1 MSDNLSLNDIEK
13 ARHFGNAGF
22 YSYPNYLGQDLR
34 KDGIVNWNSNY
45 DYTMEV
51 NHAGADEIGIL
62 ERDRKFSDRRTENLL
77 DAGTTDPFIMFEF
90 VKIDHNSDGSDTT
103 SQKIAKKIGGVIGDM
118 WNGPVDEGKAS
129 ANPHDNSTFKTVEV
143 QEKQGAVDKAKGAAA
158 MFKMLSTAYKSWKPK
173 KIPGDTIVLY
183 MTPGISIADNISY
196 DEDTRKLAAVIE
208 EFDSVNF
215 KDHMTGQGANDM
227 TTLAISAA
235 AGIGAAAGNMFQK
248 YAMRGKGGP
257 IMGIVTTLLGG
268 SVADAIKGEAEMRR
282 GATMNPNEYIRYK
295 STPLRNFSFDF
306 KFLPDTPEESIHC
319 KNIIKSF
326 RKNAHAT
333 KASSITIEIPSTCIV
348 SFHGIKDIIQLPP
361 LVVTSVNT
369 TFSPTAVTRF
379 TDKRPVE
386 MNFSVSLQ
394 EIQPIYSGDV
404 EGGY

>member
-1 MSDNLSLNDIEK
+1 MSESGLESLNNMFD
-13 ARHFGNAGF
+13 AGF

-45 DYTMEV
+45 DYAMEV

-62 ERDRKFSDRRTENLL
+62 ERDRKFADRRTENLL
-77 DAGTTDPFIMFEF
+77 DPGTTDPFIMFEF

-103 SQKIAKKIGGVIGDM
+103 SQKLAKKIVGLVGEKTGTMSTD
-118 WNGPVDEGKAS
+118 AS
-129 ANPHDNSTFKTVEV
+129 GLESLNKEASKTTEY
-143 QEKQGAVDKAKGAAA
+143 QEKQSALDKAKDSAG
-158 MFKMLSTAYKSWKPK
+158 MMKMLTTAYKSWKPK

-183 MTPGISIADNISY
+183 MTPGISIADSISY

-208 EFDSVNF
+208 ELDSVNL
-215 KDHMTGQGANDM
+215 KEHMTGQGANDM

-235 AGIGAAAGNMFQK
+235 AGIGAAAGNLLSK
-248 YAMRGKGGP
+248 VLPGGA
-257 IMGIVTTLLGG
+257 ITGMVSTLLGG

-282 GATMNPNEYIRYK
+282 GSTMNPNEYIRYK

-348 SFHGIKDIIQLPP
+348 SFHGIKDIVQLPP

-404 EGGY
+404 EAGY

>member
-1 MSDNLSLNDIEK
+1 MSESGLESLNNMFD
-13 ARHFGNAGF
+13 AGF

-45 DYTMEV
+45 DYAMEV

-77 DAGTTDPFIMFEF
+77 DPGTTDPFIMFEF

-103 SQKIAKKIGGVIGDM
+103 SQKLAKKIVGLVGEKTGTMSTD
-118 WNGPVDEGKAS
+118 AS
-129 ANPHDNSTFKTVEV
+129 GLESLNKEASKTTEY
-143 QEKQGAVDKAKGAAA
+143 QEKQSALDKAKDSAG
-158 MFKMLSTAYKSWKPK
+158 MMKMLTTAYKSWKPK

-183 MTPGISIADNISY
+183 MTPGISIADSISY

-208 EFDSVNF
+208 ELDSVNL

-235 AGIGAAAGNMFQK
+235 AGIGAMAGNVLSK
-248 YAMRGKGGP
+248 VLPGGA
-257 IMGIVTTLLGG
+257 ITGMVSTLLGG

-295 STPLRNFSFDF
+295 STPLRNFNFDF

-333 KASSITIEIPSTCIV
+333 KQSSITIEIPSTCIV
-348 SFHGIKDIIQLPP
+348 SFHGIKDIVQLPP

-404 EGGY
+404 EAGY

>member
-1 MSDNLSLNDIEK
+1 MNQYDSGLDDIEK
-13 ARHFGNAGF
+13 ARHLANAGF

-45 DYTMEV
+45 DYAMEV

-62 ERDRKFSDRRTENLL
+62 ERDRKFADRRTENLL
-77 DAGTTDPFIMFEF
+77 DPGTTDPFIMFEF

-103 SQKIAKKIGGVIGDM
+103 SQKIAKKIGGLVGEKTGTMSDS
-118 WNGPVDEGKAS
+118 GLAS
-129 ANPHDNSTFKTVEV
+129 LNKEASKTTEYE
-143 QEKQGAVDKAKGAAA
+143 EKQSVLDKAKDSAG
-158 MFKMLSTAYKSWKPK
+158 MMKMLTTAYKSWKPK

-183 MTPGISIADNISY
+183 MTPGISIADSISY

-208 EFDSVNF
+208 ELDSVNL
-215 KDHMTGQGANDM
+215 KDHATGQGANDM

-235 AGIGAAAGNMFQK
+235 AGIGAAAGNMLQK
-248 YAMRGKGGP
+248 YVMRGKGGP
-257 IMGIVTTLLGG
+257 VMGIVTTLLGG
-268 SVADAIKGEAEMRR
+268 SIADAIKGEAEMRR

-348 SFHGIKDIIQLPP
+348 SFHGIKDIVQLPP

-394 EIQPIYSGDV
+394 EIQPIYSDDV
-404 EGGY
+404 EAGY

>member
-1 MSDNLSLNDIEK
+1 MNQYDSGLDDIEK
-13 ARHFGNAGF
+13 ARHLANAGF

-45 DYTMEV
+45 DYAMEV

-77 DAGTTDPFIMFEF
+77 DPGTTDPFIMFEF
-90 VKIDHNSDGSDTT
+90 VKIDHNSDGSDST
-103 SQKIAKKIGGVIGDM
+103 SQKLAKKIGGLVGDRFAAPSWKM
-118 WNGPVDEGKAS
+118 RDSDSGLDDLNT
-129 ANPHDNSTFKTVEV
+129 NMKTTEEK
-143 QEKQGAVDKAKGAAA
+143 EKQSLLENATA
-158 MFKMLSTAYKSWKPK
+158 MMKMLTTAYKSWKPK

-208 EFDSVNF
+208 ELDSVNF
-215 KDHMTGQGANDM
+215 KEHMTGQGANDM

-235 AGIGAAAGNMFQK
+235 AGIGAAAGNLLSK
-248 YAMRGKGGP
+248 VLPGGA
-257 IMGIVTTLLGG
+257 ITGMVSTLLGG

-348 SFHGIKDIIQLPP
+348 SFHGIKDIVQLPP

-404 EGGY
+404 EAGY

>member
-1 MSDNLSLNDIEK
+1 MSDNLSLSDIEK

-62 ERDRKFSDRRTENLL
+62 ERDRKFADRRTENLL

-103 SQKIAKKIGGVIGDM
+103 SQKIAKKIGGLVGEKTGTM
-118 WNGPVDEGKAS
+118 STTTSETSG
-129 ANPHDNSTFKTVEV
+129 NPHNDSAFKTVEE
-143 QEKQGAVDKAKGAAA
+143 QEKQSALDKAKDSAG
-158 MFKMLSTAYKSWKPK
+158 MMKFLTTAYKSWKPK

-208 EFDSVNF
+208 ELDSVNL

-235 AGIGAAAGNMFQK
+235 AGIGAAAGNLLSKMTK
-248 YAMRGKGGP
+248 AGP
-257 IMGIVTTLLGG
+257 VMGIVTTLLGG

-282 GATMNPNEYIRYK
+282 GSTMNPNEYIRYK
-295 STPLRNFSFDF
+295 STPLRNFNFDF

-348 SFHGIKDIIQLPP
+348 SFHGIKDIVQLPP

-394 EIQPIYSGDV
+394 EIQPIYSDDV
-404 EGGY
+404 EAGY

>member
-45 DYTMEV
+45 DYAMEV

-62 ERDRKFSDRRTENLL
+62 ERDRKFADRRTENLL
-77 DAGTTDPFIMFEF
+77 DPGTTDPFIMFEF

-103 SQKIAKKIGGVIGDM
+103 SQTIAKKIGGLVGDRFAAPSWKM
-118 WNGPVDEGKAS
+118 RDSDSGLDDLNT
-129 ANPHDNSTFKTVEV
+129 NMKTTEEK
-143 QEKQGAVDKAKGAAA
+143 EKQSLLENAAA
-158 MFKMLSTAYKSWKPK
+158 MMKMLTTAYKSWKPK

-183 MTPGISIADNISY
+183 MTPGISIADSISY

-208 EFDSVNF
+208 ELDSVNL

-235 AGIGAAAGNMFQK
+235 AGIGAAAGNILSK
-248 YAMRGKGGP
+248 VLPGGA
-257 IMGIVTTLLGG
+257 ITGMVSTLLGG

-348 SFHGIKDIIQLPP
+348 SFHGIKDIVQLPP

-404 EGGY
+404 EAGY

>member
-1 MSDNLSLNDIEK
+1 MSDNLSLSDIEK

-45 DYTMEV
+45 DYAMEV

-103 SQKIAKKIGGVIGDM
+103 SQKIAKKIGGLVGEKTGTMSTREDT
-118 WNGPVDEGKAS
+118 G
-129 ANPHDNSTFKTVEV
+129 NPNEMISSTKTTEEK
-143 QEKQGAVDKAKGAAA
+143 EKQSALDKAKDSAG
-158 MFKMLSTAYKSWKPK
+158 MMKMLTTAYKSWKPK

-183 MTPGISIADNISY
+183 MTPGISIADSISY

-208 EFDSVNF
+208 ELDSVNL

-235 AGIGAAAGNMFQK
+235 AGIGAAAGNLLSK
-248 YAMRGKGGP
+248 VLPGGA
-257 IMGIVTTLLGG
+257 ITGMVSTLLGG

-282 GATMNPNEYIRYK
+282 GSTMNPNEYIRYK

-348 SFHGIKDIIQLPP
+348 SFHGIKDIVQLPP

-404 EGGY
+404 EAGY

>member
-13 ARHFGNAGF
+13 ARHFGNAEF

-77 DAGTTDPFIMFEF
+77 DPGTTDPFIMFEF

-103 SQKIAKKIGGVIGDM
+103 SQKIAKKIGGLVGEKTGTMSDS
-118 WNGPVDEGKAS
+118 GLAS
-129 ANPHDNSTFKTVEV
+129 LNKEASKTTEY
-143 QEKQGAVDKAKGAAA
+143 QEKQSVLDKAKGAAA
-158 MFKMLSTAYKSWKPK
+158 MMKMLSTAYKSWKPK

-183 MTPGISIADNISY
+183 MTPGISIADSISY

-208 EFDSVNF
+208 ELDSVNL

-235 AGIGAAAGNMFQK
+235 AGIGAAAGNLLSK
-248 YAMRGKGGP
+248 VLPGGA
-257 IMGIVTTLLGG
+257 ITGMVSTLLGG

-348 SFHGIKDIIQLPP
+348 SFHGIKDIVQLPP

-404 EGGY
+404 EAGY

>member
-62 ERDRKFSDRRTENLL
+62 ERDRKFADRRTENLL

-103 SQKIAKKIGGVIGDM
+103 SQKIAKKIGGLVGEKTGTVSEIEEFDM
-118 WNGPVDEGKAS
+118 VSTDDKQKQS
-129 ANPHDNSTFKTVEV
+129 AL
-143 QEKQGAVDKAKGAAA
+143 DKAKDSAG
-158 MFKMLSTAYKSWKPK
+158 MMKFLSTAYKSWKPK

-183 MTPGISIADNISY
+183 MTPGISIADSISY

-208 EFDSVNF
+208 ELDSVKL

-235 AGIGAAAGNMFQK
+235 AGIGAAAGNLLSK
-248 YAMRGKGGP
+248 VLPGGA
-257 IMGIVTTLLGG
+257 ITGMVSTLLGG

-282 GATMNPNEYIRYK
+282 GTTMNPNEYIRYK
-295 STPLRNFSFDF
+295 STPLRNFNFDF

-348 SFHGIKDIIQLPP
+348 SFHGIKDIVQLPP

-386 MNFSVSLQ
+386 MNFSVGLQ

-404 EGGY
+404 EAGY

>member
-1 MSDNLSLNDIEK
+1 MSIREDTGNPNEMISSTKTTEEK
-13 ARHFGNAGF
+13 
-22 YSYPNYLGQDLR
+22 
-34 KDGIVNWNSNY
+34 
-45 DYTMEV
+45 
-51 NHAGADEIGIL
+51 
-62 ERDRKFSDRRTENLL
+62 
-77 DAGTTDPFIMFEF
+77 
-90 VKIDHNSDGSDTT
+90 
-103 SQKIAKKIGGVIGDM
+103 
-118 WNGPVDEGKAS
+118 
-129 ANPHDNSTFKTVEV
+129 
-143 QEKQGAVDKAKGAAA
+143 EKQSALDKAKDSAG
-158 MFKMLSTAYKSWKPK
+158 MMKMLTTAYKSWKPK

-208 EFDSVNF
+208 ELDSVNL

-235 AGIGAAAGNMFQK
+235 AGIGAAAGNVLSK
-248 YAMRGKGGP
+248 VLPGGA
-257 IMGIVTTLLGG
+257 ITGMVSTLLGG

-348 SFHGIKDIIQLPP
+348 SFHGIKDIVQLPP

-404 EGGY
+404 EAGY

>member
-1 MSDNLSLNDIEK
+1 MNQYDSGLDDIEK
-13 ARHFGNAGF
+13 ARHLANAGF

-45 DYTMEV
+45 DYAMEV

-62 ERDRKFSDRRTENLL
+62 ERDRKFADRRTENLL

-103 SQKIAKKIGGVIGDM
+103 SQKIAKKIGGLVGEKTGTVSEIEEFDM
-118 WNGPVDEGKAS
+118 V
-129 ANPHDNSTFKTVEV
+129 STEKK
-143 QEKQGAVDKAKGAAA
+143 EKQSALDKAKDSAG
-158 MFKMLSTAYKSWKPK
+158 MMKMLTTAYKSWKPK

-183 MTPGISIADNISY
+183 MTPGISIADSISY

-208 EFDSVNF
+208 ELDSVNL

-235 AGIGAAAGNMFQK
+235 AGIGAAAGNLLSK
-248 YAMRGKGGP
+248 VLPGGA
-257 IMGIVTTLLGG
+257 ITGMVSTLLGG

-348 SFHGIKDIIQLPP
+348 SFHGIKDIVQLPP

-404 EGGY
+404 EAGY

>member
-1 MSDNLSLNDIEK
+1 MSESGLESLNNMFD
-13 ARHFGNAGF
+13 AGF

-45 DYTMEV
+45 DYAMEV

-62 ERDRKFSDRRTENLL
+62 ERDRKFADRRTENLL

-103 SQKIAKKIGGVIGDM
+103 SQKLAKKIVGLVGEKTGTMSIREDTG
-118 WNGPVDEGKAS
+118 
-129 ANPHDNSTFKTVEV
+129 NPNEMISSTKTTEEK
-143 QEKQGAVDKAKGAAA
+143 EKQSALDKAKDSAG
-158 MFKMLSTAYKSWKPK
+158 MMKMLTTAYKSWKPK

-183 MTPGISIADNISY
+183 MTPGISIADSISY

-208 EFDSVNF
+208 ELDSVNL

-235 AGIGAAAGNMFQK
+235 AGIGAAAGNLLSK
-248 YAMRGKGGP
+248 VLPGGT
-257 IMGIVTTLLGG
+257 ITGMVTTLLGG

-282 GATMNPNEYIRYK
+282 GSTMNPNEYIRYK
-295 STPLRNFSFDF
+295 STPLRNFNFDF

-333 KASSITIEIPSTCIV
+333 KQSSITIEIPSTCIV
-348 SFHGIKDIIQLPP
+348 SFHGIKDIVQLPP

-404 EGGY
+404 EAGY

>member
-1 MSDNLSLNDIEK
+1 MSESGLESLNNMFD
-13 ARHFGNAGF
+13 AGF

-45 DYTMEV
+45 DYAMEV

-62 ERDRKFSDRRTENLL
+62 ERDRKFADRRTENLL

-103 SQKIAKKIGGVIGDM
+103 SQKIAKKIGGLVGEKTGTMSTDAS
-118 WNGPVDEGKAS
+118 GLEGLNKEAS
-129 ANPHDNSTFKTVEV
+129 KTTEY
-143 QEKQGAVDKAKGAAA
+143 QEKQSVLDKAKDSAQ
-158 MFKMLSTAYKSWKPK
+158 MFKLLSTAYKSWKPK

-208 EFDSVNF
+208 ELDSVKL

-235 AGIGAAAGNMFQK
+235 AGIGAAAGNLLSK
-248 YAMRGKGGP
+248 VLPGGA
-257 IMGIVTTLLGG
+257 ITGMVSTLLGG

-348 SFHGIKDIIQLPP
+348 SFHGIKDIVQLPP

-404 EGGY
+404 EAGY

>member
-1 MSDNLSLNDIEK
+1 MSESGLESLNNMFD
-13 ARHFGNAGF
+13 AGF

-45 DYTMEV
+45 DYAMEV

-103 SQKIAKKIGGVIGDM
+103 SQKLAKKIVGLVGEKTGTM
-118 WNGPVDEGKAS
+118 SEGPSGLESLNKEAS
-129 ANPHDNSTFKTVEV
+129 KTTEY
-143 QEKQGAVDKAKGAAA
+143 QEKQSALDKAKDSAG
-158 MFKMLSTAYKSWKPK
+158 MMKMLTTAYKSWKPK

-183 MTPGISIADNISY
+183 MTPGISIADSISY

-208 EFDSVNF
+208 ELDSVKL

-235 AGIGAAAGNMFQK
+235 AGIGAAAGNLLSK
-248 YAMRGKGGP
+248 VLPGGA
-257 IMGIVTTLLGG
+257 ITGMVSTLLGG

-348 SFHGIKDIIQLPP
+348 SFHGIKDIVQLPP

-404 EGGY
+404 EAGY

>member
-1 MSDNLSLNDIEK
+1 MNQYDSGLDDIEK
-13 ARHFGNAGF
+13 ARHLANAGF

-45 DYTMEV
+45 DYAMEV

-103 SQKIAKKIGGVIGDM
+103 SQDIAKKIVGLVGEKTGTMSTEDVSGLDFLSDM
-118 WNGPVDEGKAS
+118 KSPEDK
-129 ANPHDNSTFKTVEV
+129 
-143 QEKQGAVDKAKGAAA
+143 EKQSVLDKAKDSAG
-158 MFKMLSTAYKSWKPK
+158 MMKMLTTAYKSWKPK

-208 EFDSVNF
+208 ELDSVNL

-235 AGIGAAAGNMFQK
+235 AGIGAAAGNMLQK
-248 YAMRGKGGP
+248 YVMRGKGGP
-257 IMGIVTTLLGG
+257 VMGIVTTLLGG
-268 SVADAIKGEAEMRR
+268 SIADAIKGEAEMRR

-295 STPLRNFSFDF
+295 STPLRNFNFDF

-348 SFHGIKDIIQLPP
+348 SFHGIKDIVQLPP

-404 EGGY
+404 EAGY

>member
-1 MSDNLSLNDIEK
+1 MNQYDSGLDDIEK
-13 ARHFGNAGF
+13 ARHLANAGF

-103 SQKIAKKIGGVIGDM
+103 SQKLAKKIVGLVGEKTGTMSTDAS
-118 WNGPVDEGKAS
+118 GLEGLNKEAS
-129 ANPHDNSTFKTVEV
+129 KTTEY
-143 QEKQGAVDKAKGAAA
+143 QEKQSALDKAKDSAG
-158 MFKMLSTAYKSWKPK
+158 MMKMLSTAYKSWKPK

-208 EFDSVNF
+208 ELDSVKL

-235 AGIGAAAGNMFQK
+235 AGIGAGAGNLFQK

-257 IMGIVTTLLGG
+257 LMGVVTTLLGG
-268 SVADAIKGEAEMRR
+268 AVADAIKGEAEMRR

-348 SFHGIKDIIQLPP
+348 SFHGIKDIVQLPP

-404 EGGY
+404 EAGY

>member
-103 SQKIAKKIGGVIGDM
+103 SQKLAKKIGGLVGEKTGTMSTREDT
-118 WNGPVDEGKAS
+118 G
-129 ANPHDNSTFKTVEV
+129 NPNEMKTTEE
-143 QEKQGAVDKAKGAAA
+143 QEKQSVLDKAKDSAG
-158 MFKMLSTAYKSWKPK
+158 MMKMLTTAYKSWKPK

-183 MTPGISIADNISY
+183 MTPGISIADSISY

-208 EFDSVNF
+208 ELDSVNL
-215 KDHMTGQGANDM
+215 KDHATGQGANDM

-235 AGIGAAAGNMFQK
+235 AGIGAAAGNLLSK
-248 YAMRGKGGP
+248 VLPGGA
-257 IMGIVTTLLGG
+257 ITGMVSTLLGG

-282 GATMNPNEYIRYK
+282 GSTMNPNEYIRYK

-348 SFHGIKDIIQLPP
+348 SFHGIKDIVQLPP

-404 EGGY
+404 EAGY

>member
-1 MSDNLSLNDIEK
+1 MNQYDSGLDDIEK
-13 ARHFGNAGF
+13 ARHLANAGF

-45 DYTMEV
+45 DYAMEV

-77 DAGTTDPFIMFEF
+77 DPGTTDPFIMFEF

-103 SQKIAKKIGGVIGDM
+103 SQKLAKKIVGLVGEKTGTM
-118 WNGPVDEGKAS
+118 SEGPSGLESLNKEAS
-129 ANPHDNSTFKTVEV
+129 KTTEY
-143 QEKQGAVDKAKGAAA
+143 QEKQSALDKAKDSAG
-158 MFKMLSTAYKSWKPK
+158 MMKMLTTAYKSWKPK

-208 EFDSVNF
+208 ELDSVNL

-235 AGIGAAAGNMFQK
+235 AGIGAMAGNVLSK
-248 YAMRGKGGP
+248 VLPGGA
-257 IMGIVTTLLGG
+257 ITGMVSTLLGG

-348 SFHGIKDIIQLPP
+348 SFHGIKDIVQLPP

-404 EGGY
+404 EAGY

>member
-1 MSDNLSLNDIEK
+1 MNQYDSGLDDIEK
-13 ARHFGNAGF
+13 ARHLANAGF

-45 DYTMEV
+45 DYAMEV

-77 DAGTTDPFIMFEF
+77 DPGTTDPFIMFEF

-103 SQKIAKKIGGVIGDM
+103 SQKLAKKIVGLVGEKTGTM
-118 WNGPVDEGKAS
+118 STTTSETSG
-129 ANPHDNSTFKTVEV
+129 NPHNDSAFKTVEEK
-143 QEKQGAVDKAKGAAA
+143 EKQSALDKAKDSAG
-158 MFKMLSTAYKSWKPK
+158 MMKMLTTAYKSWKPK

-183 MTPGISIADNISY
+183 MTPGISIADSISY

-208 EFDSVNF
+208 ELDSVNL

-235 AGIGAAAGNMFQK
+235 AGIGAMAGNVLSK
-248 YAMRGKGGP
+248 VLPGGA
-257 IMGIVTTLLGG
+257 ITGMVSTLLGG

-295 STPLRNFSFDF
+295 STPLRNFNFDF

-333 KASSITIEIPSTCIV
+333 KQSSITIEIPSTCIV
-348 SFHGIKDIIQLPP
+348 SFHGIKDIVQLPP

-404 EGGY
+404 EAGY